1 MITKRKYALLVF
13 ALLLFVFFFVS
24 TVSAATGEIAL
35 NAKVIQQLTPG
46 QEYAMVKVSMVNSF
60 SDKITGWSG
69 PQLVSNYAYAWVK
82 TGVVKT

>member
-1 MITKRKYALLVF
+1 MNTRKILVSLLIISVF
-13 ALLLFVFFFVS
+13 VLSVS